1 VKRVTL
7 LAVALVL
14 CLSGAAA
21 AQASAPGVAA
31 QGFATGV
38 YGSAEYLLWW
48 TKDSPVPVPLV
59 TDDVFGPGTR
69 VLLGGDDVDLGHR
82 NGARFTVG
90 YQLDPDWAVEAVGFF
105 LATGSD
111 QRSVS
116 ASGLP
121 GSQPLF
127 VPFIDATLPGENVSN
142 LALPGAYSGT
152 ATQTI
157 ESHLWGIELNAARAV
172 AGQGP
177 WRLELLG
184 GFRYLRLGETL
195 SFATSSPDVLGGPV
209 KVFQTV
215 DVFDATNDFYGL
227 QLGLRGRYETGN
239 FTMTGTVKVAA
250 GVMHQGLDVS
260 GSLRTNQF
268 TIPTVVTYAGGYFA
282 QGTNIGSDSRN
293 VAAVVPEA
301 GVQVGYRVTRWLS
314 LVAGYTFLYASN
326 VLRPGE
332 QVDRTINPTQS
343 PSFGGPVPANLV
355 GPARPRVNLD
365 GSDFWAH
372 GLSFGARVQF

>member
-1 VKRVTL
+1 MKRVTL
-7 LAVALVL
+7 LAVALAL
-14 CLSGAAA
+14 GLSGV
-21 AQASAPGVAA
+21 ASA
-31 QGFATGV
+31 QGPATGL

-59 TDDVFGPGTR
+59 TDDVLGPGTR

-90 YQLDPDWAVEAVGFF
+90 YQLGADWAVEAVGFF

-111 QRSVS
+111 RRSVS
-116 ASGLP
+116 ASGLS
-121 GSQPLF
+121 GTQPLF
-127 VPFIDATLPGENVSN
+127 VPFIDATLPGENVTN
-142 LALPGAYSGT
+142 LALPGSYSGA

-157 ESHLWGIELNAARAV
+157 ESRLWGVELNAARVV

-177 WRLELLG
+177 WRVELLG
-184 GFRYLRLGETL
+184 GFRYLRVGETL

-209 KVFQTV
+209 TVFQTS

-227 QLGLRGRYETGN
+227 QLGVRGRYEAGN
-239 FTMTGTVKVAA
+239 FVLATALKVAV
-250 GVMHQGLDVS
+250 GVMHQSLDVT
-260 GSLRTNQF
+260 GTLVTNEF
-268 TIPTVVTYAGGYFA
+268 TVPTVVTYPGGYFA
-282 QGTNIGSDSRN
+282 QGTNIRGDSRN

-301 GVQVGYRVTRWLS
+301 SLQLGYRLTSWLS

-343 PSFGGPVPANLV
+343 PAFGGPVPTNLV

-372 GLSFGARVQF
+372 GLSFGVRLQF